1 MEIVRNLV
9 TPVNINFKEFKN
21 LNNLCKRAFKCY
33 LILNR
38 FFFYVFPGWA
48 EGEFHNVFTHK
59 LNIFLFVRE
68 KPLPIIITKRH
79 KNILSNRLKPI
90 ICDILHSK

>member
-9 TPVNINFKEFKN
+9 TPVNIHFKEVKN

-48 EGEFHNVFTHK
+48 DGE
-59 LNIFLFVRE
+59 
-68 KPLPIIITKRH
+68 
-79 KNILSNRLKPI
+79 
-90 ICDILHSK
+90 